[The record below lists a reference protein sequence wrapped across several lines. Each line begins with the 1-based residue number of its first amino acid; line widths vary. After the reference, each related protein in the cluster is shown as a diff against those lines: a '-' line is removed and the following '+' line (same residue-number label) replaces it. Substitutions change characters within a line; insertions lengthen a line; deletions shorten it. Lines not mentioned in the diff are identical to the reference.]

1 MPSLRLRCPAQRKKC
16 MLTPE
21 EAVPANNVLYEEDI
35 KYGLMKWQVMI
46 TYWSLGTFLEIAL
59 S

>member
-1 MPSLRLRCPAQRKKC
+1 

-21 EAVPANNVLYEEDI
+21 EAVPANNVLHEEDI
-35 KYGLMKWQVMI
+35 RYGLVRWQVMI
-46 TYWSLGTFLEIAL
+46 TYWSLGTFLEIAP

>member
-1 MPSLRLRCPAQRKKC
+1 

-35 KYGLMKWQVMI
+35 RYGLVKCQVMI
-46 TYWSLGTFLEIAL
+46 TYWSLGTFLEI
-59 S
+59 SQS